1 MTVTEE
7 MQKNINKLKYDNFG
21 NWDSVSYK
29 SCSKIYFRE
38 RLNVEEMLHISSLD
52 DERKAHLLNFI
63 NLCNPDI
70 SKNSRINKEE
80 MLKYA

>member
-1 MTVTEE
+1 MTVTQE

-21 NWDSVSYK
+21 KWDSVSYT

-70 SKNSRINKEE
+70 SKNISVNNEE
-80 MLKYA
+80 MLRGA